1 MTGMLMCIAA
11 WLNTLC
17 TDAMQS
23 VQIKAQGTLVDTS
36 ITREEL
42 WDHLVTVALQERC
55 SFSKS
60 IHSDLNCALLQS
72 CVQPFRE
79 IKDGLKL
86 EQQPSHL

>member
-1 MTGMLMCIAA
+1 MG
-11 WLNTLC
+11 
-17 TDAMQS
+17 
-23 VQIKAQGTLVDTS
+23 
-36 ITREEL
+36 
-42 WDHLVTVALQERC
+42 HLVAIALQERC

-60 IHSDLNCALLQS
+60 IHSNLDSALLQS